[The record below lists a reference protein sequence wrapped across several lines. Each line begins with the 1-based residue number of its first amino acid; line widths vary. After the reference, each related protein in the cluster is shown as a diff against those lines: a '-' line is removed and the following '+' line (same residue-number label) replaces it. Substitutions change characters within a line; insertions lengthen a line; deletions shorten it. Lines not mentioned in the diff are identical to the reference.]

1 MSECVATKLKLQEGY
16 RFITEFD
23 LEGVPNILLDEPEP
37 IGKGQGPVSTRLLS
51 AAIGYCLSSSL
62 IYCLQK
68 ARIDTRNMETNVN
81 LYTMRNEEGRLRVR
95 NIDVQ
100 ISLEVDEKDRP
111 RIPRCL
117 EIFENYC
124 TVTQSIMKGI
134 EISVA
139 VV

>member
-1 MSECVATKLKLQEGY
+1 MSSSISTKLTLQEGY

-23 LEGVPNILLDEPEP
+23 LEGIPNILLDEPEP
-37 IGKGQGPVSTRLLS
+37 LGKGQGPGSTRLLS

-68 ARIDTRNMETNVN
+68 ARVDITNMETNVN
-81 LYTMRNEEGRLRVR
+81 LQTMRNEEGRLRVK

-100 ISLEVDEKDRP
+100 INLDIDEEDRP
-111 RIPRCL
+111 RIQRCL

-124 TVTQSIMKGI
+124 TVTQSVMKSI
-134 EISVA
+134 EINVK
-139 VV
+139 VH

>member
-1 MSECVATKLKLQEGY
+1 MSSSISTKLTLQEGY

-23 LEGVPNILLDEPEP
+23 LEGIPNILLDEPEP
-37 IGKGQGPVSTRLLS
+37 LGKGQGPGSTRLLS

-68 ARIDTRNMETNVN
+68 ARVDITNMETNVN
-81 LYTMRNEEGRLRVR
+81 LQTMRNEEGRLRVK

-100 ISLEVDEKDRP
+100 INLDLDEGDRP
-111 RIPRCL
+111 RIQRCL

-124 TVTQSIMKGI
+124 TVTQSVMKGI
-134 EISVA
+134 EINVK
-139 VV
+139 VH

>member
-1 MSECVATKLKLQEGY
+1 MSENVATKLKLQEGY

-23 LEGVPNILLDEPEP
+23 LEGIPNILLDEPEP
-37 IGKGQGPVSTRLLS
+37 IGKGHGPGSTRLLS

-68 ARIDTRNMETNVN
+68 AKVDIVNMEANVN
-81 LYTMRNEEGRLRVR
+81 LHTIRNEEGHLRVR

-100 ISLEVDEKDRP
+100 ISLDVDEKDRP

-124 TVTQSIMKGI
+124 TVTQSVMKGI
-134 EISVA
+134 EVN
-139 VV
+139 VKVT